1 MAARKEDD
9 ILKMGLV
16 IGGIWLFSRYTSGV
30 AQAATM
36 PGGGTTPST
45 LTTGPSS
52 LIDQAVR
59 ATGQVIQKL
68 PPSSNVAV
76 TSDVVAWVQQ
86 SLDFLIDA
94 GIPVD
99 GQMGP
104 LTQGAIVTYQGNKGL
119 YASGQVDQ
127 SLIDALNGDIAATT
141 TQYPTLQQ
149 FMDPNWQPVY

>member
-1 MAARKEDD
+1 MPTKQDD
-9 ILKMGLV
+9 AVKIALA
-16 IGGIWLFSRYTSGV
+16 IGGIWLLSRYTSGV
-30 AQAATM
+30 AQAATPPVGAGQITV
-36 PGGGTTPST
+36 PGSSGTAAAIST
-45 LTTGPSS
+45 AITTAG
-52 LIDQAVR
+52 QAIR
-59 ATGQVIQKL
+59 SL

-104 LTQGAIVTYQGNKGL
+104 LTQGAIVSYQGMKGM

-127 SLIDALNGDIAATT
+127 SLIDTINADISAST
-141 TQYPTLQQ
+141 TQYPTLTQ
-149 FMDPNWQPVY
+149 FMNPDWQPS